1 MSRGFSSQ
9 CELKNPKDSTTMYAP
24 GRIFDMT
31 KIPQNGPAI
40 LKDPPLKVARLLIE
54 RGLSALHKENSRA
67 LKLWRCLTGFDDWRL
82 TRLPKIPLLEC
93 CTLRNLIY
101 IIFDDKRYSVIY
113 VGQTIQKLEKR
124 ISDHI
129 RNMKHLQRFG
139 SFEDKSHKSL
149 ITYKMAVHGIDGI
162 HVLPWF
168 CFENLIKPT

>member
-9 CELKNPKDSTTMYAP
+9 CDFKNPKDSTTFYAP
-24 GRIFDMT
+24 GRIFDVT
-31 KIPQNGPAI
+31 KIPRYGSAI
-40 LKDPPLKVARLLIE
+40 LKDPPLKVARLLIQ
-54 RGLSALHKENSRA
+54 RGLSALHNENS
-67 LKLWRCLTGFDDWRL
+67 
-82 TRLPKIPLLEC
+82 TRLPNIPLKEC
-93 CTLRNLIY
+93 CTLKNLIY

-139 SFEDKSHKSL
+139 SFDDKSHKSL
-149 ITYKMAVHGIDGI
+149 ITYKMAVNGIHGI

-168 CFENLIKPT
+168 CFEKSIKPT